1 MRREKN
7 DNKEDDL
14 MPEKG
19 SDLDLEREF
28 EGSKSDRA
36 MDRSIDRERDC
47 RGGSERE
54 KEKWE
59 GGEGMELVRRGGEG
73 CTRRVWEKC
82 RSERKR
88 WVCF

>member
-1 MRREKN
+1 MRRKKN

-36 MDRSIDRERDC
+36 MDRSIERDC

-54 KEKWE
+54 REVGRRRGDGISKKR
-59 GGEGMELVRRGGEG
+59 RRGGLHAS
-73 CTRRVWEKC
+73 RVGEM
-82 RSERKR
+82 
-88 WVCF
+88 

>member
-1 MRREKN
+1 MRRKKN

-36 MDRSIDRERDC
+36 MDRSRERERLQ
-47 RGGSERE
+47 RGKCERE
-54 KEKWE
+54 REVGRRRGDGISKKR
-59 GGEGMELVRRGGEG
+59 RRGGLHAS
-73 CTRRVWEKC
+73 RVGEM
-82 RSERKR
+82 
-88 WVCF
+88 